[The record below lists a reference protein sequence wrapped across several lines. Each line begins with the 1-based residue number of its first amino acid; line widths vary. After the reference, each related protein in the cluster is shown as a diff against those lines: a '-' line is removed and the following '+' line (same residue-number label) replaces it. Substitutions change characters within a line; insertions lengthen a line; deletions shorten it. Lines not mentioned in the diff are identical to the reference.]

1 MSRQKSSDI
10 FNWDF
15 SLIFDERL
23 ACLNLVKHAFYDIN
37 KLVTDNIIGKIL
49 NKKKCWDNES
59 TLDVRAHWNKDENLN
74 LTESLIECLCLET
87 HSNGKFPVNPR

>member
-1 MSRQKSSDI
+1 M

-23 ACLNLVKHAFYDIN
+23 ACLNLVKHAFDDIN

-49 NKKKCWDNES
+49 NKKKS
-59 TLDVRAHWNKDENLN
+59 R
-74 LTESLIECLCLET
+74 
-87 HSNGKFPVNPR
+87 